1 MANGTTGAYGTSGSS
16 LGAAG
21 GTSTAGLADWAAPYI
36 TGYLGQTQALAA
48 KPYEAYQGPL
58 TAGPSDLQT
67 KAFQGVGALTVPTDI
82 TQAGARAG
90 TLATDAP
97 GEYKTVGGAFTDA
110 GVAGRYMNPY
120 LEQALTPQLNE
131 LRRQAQI
138 TQMGNAAKFAGAG
151 AFGGSRQGLVESE
164 NQRNLMSQIART
176 TGEQYANA
184 YDRAMAQFNE
194 DQRRKI
200 QEAQFGSNYGL
211 ESLAKQLQAT
221 ELQGRLG
228 TMAGEAQRL
237 NLAQQIA
244 AGATQRDIDAQ
255 GIAADLAEFNAQR
268 EFPYKQVQF
277 QRDMISGLPIG
288 SVTNTPAQLSGI
300 AQLIGAVGGIDRLLK
315 DTGQGSLGDLLNN
328 LGFNLGG

>member
-1 MANGTTGAYGTSGSS
+1 MANGTTGAYGTAGSS

-36 TGYLGQTQALAA
+36 TNYLGQAQALAQ

-58 TAGPSDLQT
+58 TAGTSDLQT
-67 KAFQGVGALTVPTDI
+67 KAFQGVGSLTVPSEGKYTS
-82 TQAGARAG
+82 
-90 TLATDAP
+90 
-97 GEYKTVGGAFTDA
+97 VGGSFADT
-110 GVAGRYMNPY
+110 GVAKNYMNPY
-120 LEQALTPQLNE
+120 LEQALTPQLDE

-138 TQMGNAAKFAGAG
+138 NQMQQAAKFAGAG
-151 AFGGSRQGLVESE
+151 AFGGSRQGLVEAE
-164 NQRNLMSQIART
+164 NQRNLLSQIART
-176 TGEQYANA
+176 TGEQYATA
-184 YDRAMAQFNE
+184 YDRAAQQFNE
-194 DQRRKI
+194 EQRRKI
-200 QEAQFGSNYGL
+200 QEAQFGAEFGLRGL
-211 ESLAKQLQAT
+211 EQ
-221 ELQGRLG
+221 
-228 TMAGEAQRL
+228 QRS
-237 NLAQQIA
+237 NLAQQLA
-244 AGATQRDIDAQ
+244 AGATQRDIEAQ

-315 DTGQGSLGDLLNN
+315 DTGQGSLGDLLGN